1 MNVDFQ
7 NLLYSKFGNMTSV
20 QKRKMFVKNGVNLC
34 LYKSNHW
41 VLNLVMDFL
50 RELKH
55 LFNTVFRDYS
65 KKKK

>member
-1 MNVDFQ
+1 MC
-7 NLLYSKFGNMTSV
+7 V
-20 QKRKMFVKNGVNLC
+20 QKRKMFVKNDVNLC